1 MRILC
6 QGCWVVGLL
15 GCWVVGL
22 LGCWVVGLLGC
33 WVVGLLGCWV
43 VGLLGCWVV
52 GRRRR
57 RRRRHRRRRFCRCC
71 CGVVGL
77 LAECEFYVTSHEF
90 LFLLTRCYHDMDRG
104 PLNYLIFPS
113 ISTPGTFSTQILRLI
128 IPHVE

>member
-1 MRILC
+1 MLVVVVVVSVVVDCCVVLLLIC
-6 QGCWVVGLL
+6 CWVVGLL

-33 WVVGLLGCWV
+33 W
-43 VGLLGCWVV
+43 
-52 GRRRR
+52 RRRH
-57 RRRRHRRRRFCRCC
+57 RRRRHRRRRFCRC

-113 ISTPGTFSTQILRLI
+113 ISTPGTFSTQILLLI